1 MDTIRIRLEG
11 LGSQFESIYL
21 RNKLFF
27 MIRLIQLVGFTY
39 PLISDILAISLFFAR
54 LSNRLEK

>member
-11 LGSQFESIYL
+11 LGSEFESIYL

>member
-21 RNKLFF
+21 RNKLLF
-27 MIRLIQLVGFTY
+27 MIRPIPIGRGLHIH
-39 PLISDILAISLFFAR
+39 
-54 LSNRLEK
+54 